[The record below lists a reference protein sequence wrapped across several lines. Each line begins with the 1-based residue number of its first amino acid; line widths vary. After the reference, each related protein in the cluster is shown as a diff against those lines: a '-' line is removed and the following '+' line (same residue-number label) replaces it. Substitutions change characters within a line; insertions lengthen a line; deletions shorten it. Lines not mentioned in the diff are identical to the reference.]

1 MDQFTL
7 NLLVVGAS
15 FALYIGIAIWAR
27 AGSTAEFYAA
37 NRGVHPVMNGMATAA
52 DWMSAASF
60 ISMAGLIAFTGYGNS
75 SYLMGWTG
83 GYVLL
88 AMLLAP
94 YLRKF
99 GKYTVP
105 EFIGD
110 RFYSQ
115 TARVVA
121 VICLLIISITYVIG
135 QMTGAGVA
143 FSRFLEVSSTTGL
156 WIAAAV
162 VFCYAVLGGMKG
174 ITYTQVAQY
183 IVLIV
188 AYTIPAVFISLQL
201 TGNPIPGLGLFST
214 HTASG
219 EPLLVTL
226 NQVLTELGFNDYTG
240 QHGSTFN
247 MFLFTLSL
255 MIGTAGLPHVII
267 RFFTVPKVSD
277 ARWSAGWALVFIAL
291 LYLTAPAVGAMARLN
306 IMTTIFPEGT
316 TSAPIAYDNR
326 PQWMANWERTG
337 LLGFAPAIPTGTTE
351 ADATAR
357 ANTVNALLANPQA
370 ALHLQAADGT
380 RVTVQAAAGQDAAAV
395 EAAILEARAAGAVP
409 RFLDRNGDGLVQYY
423 NQAST
428 GFEATAAE
436 RGWAGNELVTF
447 NNDILVLANPEIAG
461 LPGWVIA
468 LIAAGG
474 LAAALSTA
482 AGLLLAISSA
492 VSHDLLKSVI
502 NPNISEKS
510 ELMAARISMG
520 FAILLATY
528 LGINPP
534 GFAAQVVA
542 LAFGLAAATL
552 FPVLMMG
559 IFSKRI
565 NSTGA
570 IAGMLV
576 GLLATCLYIFTYLGW
591 FFIPG
596 TNMLPNTA
604 DNWLFGISPLS
615 FGTIGALLNFAAAY
629 IVSSMTEDTP
639 AEIKELVESVRVPRG
654 AGAALQK

>member
-7 NLLVVGAS
+7 NVIVVGLS

-27 AGSTAEFYAA
+27 AGSTSEFYAA
-37 NRGVHPVMNGMATAA
+37 GRGVNPVVNGMATAA

-60 ISMAGLIAFTGYGNS
+60 ISMAGLIAFVGYNNS
-75 SYLMGWTG
+75 TYLMGWTG
-83 GYVLL
+83 GYVLM

-105 EFIGD
+105 EFVGD
-110 RFYSQ
+110 RYYSQ

-121 VICLLIISITYVIG
+121 VICLLVISITYVIG

-156 WIAAAV
+156 FIASAV
-162 VFCYAVLGGMKG
+162 VFVYAVLGGMKG

-214 HTASG
+214 HTGTG

-226 NQVLTELGFNDYTG
+226 NGLLTDLGFTEYTT
-240 QHGSTFN
+240 GSSPWL
-247 MFLFTLSL
+247 MALFTLSL

-267 RFFTVPKVSD
+267 RFFTVPKVAD

-306 IMTTIFPEGT
+306 IMTTMWPEGVEGEAVAT
-316 TSAPIAYDNR
+316 EDLP
-326 PQWMANWERTG
+326 NWFQTWSVTG
-337 LLGFAPAIPTGTTE
+337 LLG
-351 ADATAR
+351 
-357 ANTVNALLANPQA
+357 
-370 ALHLQAADGT
+370 
-380 RVTVQAAAGQDAAAV
+380 V
-395 EAAILEARAAGAVP
+395 E
-409 RFLDRNGDGLVQYY
+409 DKNGDGRIQYY
-423 NQAST
+423 NET
-428 GFEATAAE
+428 GPGMAELAAE

-447 NNDILVLANPEIAG
+447 NRDILVLANPEIAQ

-492 VSHDLLKSVI
+492 ISHDLIKSVF
-502 NPNISEKS
+502 NPNISEKA
-510 ELMAARISMG
+510 ELMWARVSMAG
-520 FAILLATY
+520 AIVLATY
-528 LGINPP
+528 LGLNPP

-552 FPVLMMG
+552 FPTLMMG
-559 IFSKRI
+559 IFSKRM
-565 NSTGA
+565 NSAGA
-570 IAGMLV
+570 IWGMIV
-576 GLLATCLYIFTYLGW
+576 GLVVTSVYLFTYLGW

-596 TNMLPNTA
+596 TNMLENTA
-604 DNWLFGISPLS
+604 ANYLFGIPPTH
-615 FGTIGALLNFAAAY
+615 FGPIGAVLNFAVAYFVSKATAA
-629 IVSSMTEDTP
+629 P
-639 AEIKELVESVRVPRG
+639 PKEIQDLVESVRIPRG
-654 AGAALQK
+654 AGAALSK